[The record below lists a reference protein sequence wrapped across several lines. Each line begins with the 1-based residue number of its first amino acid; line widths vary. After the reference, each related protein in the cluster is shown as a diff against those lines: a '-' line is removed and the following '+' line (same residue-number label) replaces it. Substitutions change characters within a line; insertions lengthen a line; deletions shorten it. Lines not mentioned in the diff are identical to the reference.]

1 MNSFK
6 RMPLWG
12 KIVISLILV
21 LLLTGAVF
29 GLVSNH
35 RQEKTKPQVTEVE
48 TQGTD
53 EIVNVV
59 EEDKDVE
66 KQEEIKIEKP
76 TPKPVTQPKETDRI
90 SKHEQVNNVPQEPV
104 QQEPVVNNGTNLG
117 KFKITAYCN
126 CKKCCGKWAGGPTA
140 SGVMP
145 TAGRTIAVDPR
156 VIPLGSKVII
166 DGYTYVAEDTG
177 SAIKGN
183 KIDMYF
189 STHSEAL
196 AWGVKYKDVQ
206 VMQ

>member
-1 MNSFK
+1 MNLIK

-12 KIVISLILV
+12 EIVILLILI
-21 LLLTGAVF
+21 LLLTSAVF

-35 RQEKTKPQVTEVE
+35 RQEETKPQVTEVE
-48 TQGTD
+48 TQD
-53 EIVNVV
+53 ANEIVDVV

-66 KQEEIKIEKP
+66 KQEKTKIEKP
-76 TPKPVTQPKETDRI
+76 TPKPVTQPKETNRI

-104 QQEPVVNNGTNLG
+104 QQEPVVNNSTSLG

-156 VIPLGSKVII
+156 VIPLGSQVII
-166 DGYTYVAEDTG
+166 DGHTYVAEDTG
-177 SAIKGN
+177 GAIKGQ
-183 KIDMYF
+183 KIDLYF
-189 STHSEAL
+189 SSHAEAL
-196 AWGVKYKDVQ
+196 AWGVKYKEVSLG
-206 VMQ
+206 